1 MHVQSHSS
9 AVTGVLITMRNTLSL
24 PDAANLRPMG
34 VNAGAGDLASIGS
47 FPEATDAT
55 STRPAA
61 AVDSTELLRGQKT
74 VVIHHNGAA
83 YRLQATKLGKLILT
97 K

>member
-1 MHVQSHSS
+1 
-9 AVTGVLITMRNTLSL
+9 MRNTLSL
-24 PDAANLRPMG
+24 TDAANLRPMS
-34 VNAGAGDLASIGS
+34 VNVSAGDLASMGGV
-47 FPEATDAT
+47 PETAEPAGA
-55 STRPAA
+55 RPAA
-61 AVDSTELLRGQKT
+61 AVDSTDLLRGQKT